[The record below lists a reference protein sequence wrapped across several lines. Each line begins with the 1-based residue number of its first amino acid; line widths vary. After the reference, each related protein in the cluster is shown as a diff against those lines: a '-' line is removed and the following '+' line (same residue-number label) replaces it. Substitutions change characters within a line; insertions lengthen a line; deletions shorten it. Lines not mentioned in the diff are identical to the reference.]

1 MRIKLVLLLILALVG
16 KDITA
21 QKSEDIVTYINVY
34 RELAVSEMQRSGIP
48 ASIILAQGIHETEA
62 GTSEL
67 VRKSNNHFGIKC
79 KDTWTGSVV
88 YHDDDER
95 GECFRS
101 YNNPE
106 DSYKDHSDFL
116 HSSPRYAFLFKID
129 PTDYQSWA
137 YGLKKAGYATNIR
150 YSQILIKLIEDY
162 NLQQY
167 TLIALGK
174 MDQPAD
180 AVSTR
185 SKTNNQLASRGSFM
199 QSEVNLPPAPQYPPG
214 KFDINRTDV
223 IFIKGG
229 TAWLSIAEQYDL
241 PLSRLLDF
249 NDIESME
256 ILPKDQLVFLQRK
269 RKVGANEFHFVQ
281 KGESVYDI
289 CQSEGIRLESLLEL
303 NQLTKGMEVAP
314 GEKLYL
320 SEASPSRPQLIIPV
334 KAATPISV
342 QNEPSPTKVVS
353 HVVQTK
359 ETLYSIARKYGVD
372 VEKIREWNNLDSLS
386 LKRGQELI
394 IHKN

>member
-1 MRIKLVLLLILALVG
+1 MRIKLALLVAIALSG
-16 KDITA
+16 ENIYS
-21 QKSEDIVTYINVY
+21 QKTEDIVTYINSY

-101 YNNPE
+101 YNNPQ

-116 HSSPRYAFLFKID
+116 HNSPRYAFLFKID

-167 TLIALGK
+167 TLMALGK
-174 MDQPAD
+174 LDQPAD
-180 AVSTR
+180 MISTR
-185 SKTNNQLASRGSFM
+185 SKTNSEIASHGFPSPA
-199 QSEVNLPPAPQYPPG
+199 EINLPPAPRYPPG

-223 IFIKGG
+223 TFAKAG
-229 TAWLSIAEQYDL
+229 TAWISIAEQYDL

-249 NDIESME
+249 NDVETAE
-256 ILPKDQLVFLQRK
+256 VLPKDQLVYLQRK
-269 RKVGANEFHFVQ
+269 RRVGANEFHIVQ
-281 KGESVYDI
+281 KGESLYDI
-289 CQSEGIRLESLLEL
+289 CQTEAIRLESLLEL
-303 NQLTKGMEVAP
+303 NQLDKGMEVAP
-314 GEKLYL
+314 GEKVYL
-320 SEASPSRPQLIIPV
+320 ITSAPSRPLLSLAVSARLENAI
-334 KAATPISV
+334 
-342 QNEPSPTKVVS
+342 QNDPSPAKS
-353 HVVQTK
+353 IIHVVETK
-359 ETLYSIARKYGVD
+359 ETLYSIARKYGVE
-372 VEKIREWNNLDSLS
+372 VEKIRAWNNLESLS
-386 LKRGQELI
+386 VKRGQELF